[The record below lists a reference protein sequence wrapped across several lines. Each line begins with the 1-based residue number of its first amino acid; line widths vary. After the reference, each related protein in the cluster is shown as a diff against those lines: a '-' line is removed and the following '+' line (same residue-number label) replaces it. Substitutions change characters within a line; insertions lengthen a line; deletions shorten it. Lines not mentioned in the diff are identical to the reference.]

1 MYEAIANASAAGG
14 IVSFHELRKAGIQ
27 AQRGMR
33 IAIYCGANGGNDP
46 LYREAAAAMS
56 GFLAQA
62 GVGVV
67 YGGGNVGL
75 MGTIAD
81 AALKQ
86 GGEVIGVIPQ
96 ALMDKELGH
105 GGVTQLFIVRSM
117 HERKQMM
124 VDLSDGFI
132 ALPGGFGT
140 LDELFETLTWLQL
153 SFHGKPVGLLNVN
166 GFFDGLL
173 TFMDHMTSQ
182 GFLKQAHRD
191 GVLVSEDPAQ
201 LLEKMRGFKAPDLGK
216 WIEKMV
222 SDER

>member
-1 MYEAIANASAAGG
+1 
-14 IVSFHELRKAGIQ
+14 
-27 AQRGMR
+27 MR
-33 IAIYCGANGGNDP
+33 IAIYCGANGGHDSF
-46 LYREAAAAMS
+46 YRTAAAGVAS
-56 GFLAQA
+56 FLAKE
-62 GVGVV
+62 GIGLV

-81 AALKQ
+81 AALAA
-86 GGEVIGVIPQ
+86 GGKVIGVIPQ
-96 ALMDKELGH
+96 SLMEKELGH
-105 GGVTQLFIVRSM
+105 GGVTELHVVGSM

-173 TFMDHMTSQ
+173 VFLDHMASQ

-191 GVLVSEDPAQ
+191 CVLVSSDPAE
-201 LLEKMRGFKAPDLGK
+201 LLEKMRAFKAPDLGK

-222 SDER
+222 SAER